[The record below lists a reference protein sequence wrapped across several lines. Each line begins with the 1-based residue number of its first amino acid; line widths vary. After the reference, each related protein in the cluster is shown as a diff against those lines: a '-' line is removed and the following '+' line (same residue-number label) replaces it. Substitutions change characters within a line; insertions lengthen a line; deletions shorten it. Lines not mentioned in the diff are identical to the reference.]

1 MSASQSLKSTLAA
14 CSHFFRDAA
23 KVAVFG
29 ARRRPRALT
38 LRMGTRFDL
47 GAGAIW
53 LAGPGKT
60 LAVVAVSG
68 GREAVHPE
76 KMKNK
81 PGCGVL

>member
-1 MSASQSLKSTLAA
+1 
-14 CSHFFRDAA
+14 
-23 KVAVFG
+23 
-29 ARRRPRALT
+29 
-38 LRMGTRFDL
+38 MGTRFDL
-47 GAGAIW
+47 GARAIW